1 MSDCTALKP
10 GDEVFICSSGDICNS
25 MARTVVQT
33 VQKIHFTVTAA
44 GNVKFRRKS
53 GHEAG
58 STTGWTYIR
67 FIVPVST
74 DSEATYLRH
83 QQDAEDR
90 AARVRL
96 REWGHNLSIPI
107 ERVRACLA
115 ILEAP
120 R

>member
-1 MSDCTALKP
+1 MTNCTALKP
-10 GDEVFICSSGDICNS
+10 GDEVFICSSGGICNS
-25 MARTVVQT
+25 MARTVVKT
-33 VQKIHFTVTAA
+33 VQRIHFTVTAA
-44 GNVKFRRKS
+44 GDVKFRRKG

-74 DSEATYLRH
+74 DSEATYLR
-83 QQDAEDR
+83 QEQDAEDR

-96 REWGHNLSIPI
+96 RESFYNVNIPI